1 MAIVTGLEVP
11 LAIRVCCCYPETF
24 KQSRSFMMAAN
35 TVANGTVVS
44 MNYTLTDMAG
54 NILDASQGQ
63 PLQYLQGKGN
73 IIPGLEKALEGLK
86 PGEHKK
92 VTVQPAEGYGQH
104 NPELIFS
111 LPLAQFGGQQPQPG
125 MMVQLES
132 PDGVVMAT
140 IVSTD
145 AQNVNLD
152 ANHPLAGQ
160 VLNFDV
166 EIVEVREASPEELSH
181 GHPHGPGGHHH

>member
-1 MAIVTGLEVP
+1 
-11 LAIRVCCCYPETF
+11 
-24 KQSRSFMMAAN
+24 MMAAN
-35 TVANGTVVS
+35 TIANGTVVS

-73 IIPGLEKALEGLK
+73 IIPGLDKALEGLK
-86 PGEHKK
+86 PGEQKK

-140 IVSTD
+140 IVSAD

-166 EIVEVREASPEELSH
+166 EIVEVREASPEELTH